1 MTNPQS
7 PWQAQPG
14 AHVPPTAPP
23 AMSAAGAP
31 PGPQPGWPQP
41 PLGGHPGWPP
51 APQAGQPAY
60 PVAGQ
65 PAYPVAG
72 QPAYPPQ
79 GWPGAVP
86 PPPAAPGRRGR
97 LALLIAGGL
106 VAVLAVGAGTAWGVS
121 RLVGGS
127 GDDDELTTA
136 WVLDFPERQDT
147 GLTTYDQQ
155 DMFGAWLAGDTVVR
169 AQGDGLL
176 AYRLSDGG
184 QAWGA
189 PAPEGTSL
197 CVAAQEVTEGRGAV
211 AAGSDRSCDTVAGF
225 DLASGKLT
233 WQAKFPAPAREGRD
247 ALAAPDLSVAGQQ
260 VIVRSGDTMI
270 GFSLADGKQL
280 WRTTGEKLLP
290 GRDCGFKDMRAAADL
305 VVVTY
310 GCSIGGEVDGVDPA
324 TGKVRW
330 RQRLP
335 ETKVTDGVLSVRPLI
350 SLPGLGHESYTVRDP
365 RTGRQTGSF
374 TDPVG
379 GTELWDVPPNR
390 SNAIDGPAVF
400 QFLADDDT
408 LYHPTFPKNVPNSG
422 RSANQ
427 IIAIDLATGKRR
439 WISSGH
445 SASKVELIR
454 RDEQGLLAWETGDR
468 RKLPP
473 RLVRIDPATGK
484 VSPVAKGPL
493 SAGFEGEEAKVME
506 RDGVVVIV
514 PWKHVVADRA
524 ITVLR

>member
-7 PWQAQPG
+7 PWQPQAGAPGGWPAPPQHAPHPQHASAAQPG
-14 AHVPPTAPP
+14 AQVPPPAP
-23 AMSAAGAP
+23 GR
-31 PGPQPGWPQP
+31 
-41 PLGGHPGWPP
+41 HPGW
-51 APQAGQPAY
+51 PQAGQPAY

-65 PAYPVAG
+65 PAYP
-72 QPAYPPQ
+72 PP
-79 GWPGAVP
+79 GWPGAAP

-121 RLVGGS
+121 RLVGGGS
-127 GDDDELTTA
+127 GDDDELRTA

-197 CVAAQEVTEGRGAV
+197 CVAAQAVTEGRGAV

-290 GRDCGFKDMRAAADL
+290 GRGCGFKDMRAAADL

-335 ETKVTDGVLSVRPLI
+335 ETKVTDGVLSVQPLI

-374 TDPVG
+374 TDPVD

-390 SNAIDGPAVF
+390 SNAIDGPAVY

-408 LYHPTFPKNVPNSG
+408 LYYPTFPKNVPNSG

-473 RLVRIDPATGK
+473 RLVRVDPATGK

-514 PWKHVVADRA
+514 PWKHVAADRA

>member
-1 MTNPQS
+1 M
-7 PWQAQPG
+7 
-14 AHVPPTAPP
+14 
-23 AMSAAGAP
+23 
-31 PGPQPGWPQP
+31 
-41 PLGGHPGWPP
+41 
-51 APQAGQPAY
+51 
-60 PVAGQ
+60 
-65 PAYPVAG
+65 AG
-72 QPAYPPQ
+72 QPAYPPS
-79 GWPGAVP
+79 GWAGPGGN
-86 PPPAAPGRRGR
+86 PPAAPKRRGR
-97 LALLIAGGL
+97 VALLVAGGL

-121 RLVGGS
+121 RLVGGGS
-127 GDDDELTTA
+127 AADGELKTA

-155 DMFGAWLAGDTVVR
+155 DMFGAWLASDNVVR

-197 CVAAQEVTEGRGAV
+197 CVAAQAVTEGRGAV
-211 AAGSDRSCDTVAGF
+211 AVGSEQSCNTVAGF
-225 DLASGKLT
+225 DLTSGKVT

-247 ALAAPDLSVAGQQ
+247 ALAAPDLAVAGQQ

-290 GRDCGFKDMRAAADL
+290 GRDCGFKDMRAADDL

-335 ETKVTDGVLSVRPLI
+335 ESKVTDGVLSVRPLI
-350 SLPGLGHESYTVRDP
+350 SLPGLGHDSYTVRDP
-365 RTGRQTGSF
+365 RTGRETGSF
-374 TDPVG
+374 TDPIE

-390 SNAIDGPAVF
+390 SNAIDGPAVY

-408 LYHPTFPKNVPNSG
+408 LYYPTFPKNVPNSG
-422 RSANQ
+422 RAANQ

-445 SASKVELIR
+445 NASKVELIR
-454 RDEQGLLAWETGDR
+454 RDDQGLLAWETGDR
-468 RKLPP
+468 RKLAP
-473 RLVRIDPATGK
+473 RLVRIDPATGA
-484 VSPVAKGPL
+484 VSAVAEGPL